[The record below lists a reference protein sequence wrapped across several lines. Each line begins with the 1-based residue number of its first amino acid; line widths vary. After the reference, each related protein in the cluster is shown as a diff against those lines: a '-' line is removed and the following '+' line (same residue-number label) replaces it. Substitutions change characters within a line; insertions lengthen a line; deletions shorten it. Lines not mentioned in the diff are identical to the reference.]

1 MDVTPQELRDIDI
14 RESFRGYH
22 RDEVDELLERA
33 AGTIEHLEHQIR
45 ILQERL
51 ASGPAPQRGAQPAP
65 QPVQQAPAPAPA
77 PVPTPIPVPDS
88 DVIQRTL
95 ILAQK
100 AADEAVA
107 EAQAKAAQ
115 LTSESEAKAAAL
127 VTEAETTARRIA
139 ESERRRIEA
148 EIAQLGS
155 TRDALVEDVDA
166 LERFSAEYR
175 DRIRLA
181 IEAELLHL
189 SAASASDEAPPPRP
203 ALQTEGMT
211 FASGAAAAAPAPAP
225 TAQAAAP
232 QPVFGSEPESTMSVE
247 AVAAESTGGVDLAES
262 SGVVDL
268 AAAEAQE
275 PERLGASAPGAGS
288 QEPERLGASAPG
300 SEAPAWNA
308 AGDADAAWSPEPA
321 GGWGGDDDF
330 GGLGSA
336 PDEYAA
342 DSLDDDAFFASLRD
356 AVRDDEPL
364 GPREEGYYD
373 EDAEGGKKLFRR
385 RR

>member
-51 ASGPAPQRGAQPAP
+51 ASGPAPQRAPQPAP
-65 QPVQQAPAPAPA
+65 QPAQQAPSPAPAPAPA
-77 PVPTPIPVPDS
+77 PVVTPVPVPDS

-107 EAQAKAAQ
+107 EAQAKASQ
-115 LTSESEAKAAAL
+115 LTAESEAKAAAL
-127 VTEAETTARRIA
+127 VSEAESTARRIA

-148 EIAQLGS
+148 EIAQLGA

-189 SAASASDEAPPPRP
+189 SASSGTSTSPIQTSSTPMARCSSPRTRSRSRSIPPSHRSAKRWSRMVNPPP
-203 ALQTEGMT
+203 
-211 FASGAAAAAPAPAP
+211 
-225 TAQAAAP
+225 
-232 QPVFGSEPESTMSVE
+232 QPRT
-247 AVAAESTGGVDLAES
+247 
-262 SGVVDL
+262 VV
-268 AAAEAQE
+268 
-275 PERLGASAPGAGS
+275 
-288 QEPERLGASAPG
+288 
-300 SEAPAWNA
+300 
-308 AGDADAAWSPEPA
+308 
-321 GGWGGDDDF
+321 
-330 GGLGSA
+330 
-336 PDEYAA
+336 
-342 DSLDDDAFFASLRD
+342 
-356 AVRDDEPL
+356 
-364 GPREEGYYD
+364 
-373 EDAEGGKKLFRR
+373 RR
-385 RR
+385 RCW

>member
-1 MDVTPQELRDIDI
+1 VRGGRDTEGDDSGGPSIAWCAMDVTPQELRDIDI

-51 ASGPAPQRGAQPAP
+51 ASGPAPQRAPQPAAQPA
-65 QPVQQAPAPAPA
+65 QQAPAPAPTPA
-77 PVPTPIPVPDS
+77 PTPVPVPDS

-127 VTEAETTARRIA
+127 VSEAESTARRIA

-148 EIAQLGS
+148 EIAQLGA
-155 TRDALVEDVDA
+155 TRDALIEDVDT
-166 LERFSAEYR
+166 LEKFSGEYR

-189 SAASASDEAPPPRP
+189 SASSATAEPPPPRP
-203 ALQTEGMT
+203 ALQTEGAT
-211 FASGAAAAAPAPAP
+211 FGNSATSSATPAPA
-225 TAQAAAP
+225 TA
-232 QPVFGSEPESTMSVE
+232 
-247 AVAAESTGGVDLAES
+247 
-262 SGVVDL
+262 
-268 AAAEAQE
+268 
-275 PERLGASAPGAGS
+275 
-288 QEPERLGASAPG
+288 
-300 SEAPAWNA
+300 
-308 AGDADAAWSPEPA
+308 PEP
-321 GGWGGDDDF
+321 
-330 GGLGSA
+330 
-336 PDEYAA
+336 
-342 DSLDDDAFFASLRD
+342 
-356 AVRDDEPL
+356 
-364 GPREEGYYD
+364 
-373 EDAEGGKKLFRR
+373 
-385 RR
+385 

>member
-33 AGTIEHLEHQIR
+33 AGTIEHLENQIR

-51 ASGPAPQRGAQPAP
+51 ASGPAPQRAPQPAP
-65 QPVQQAPAPAPA
+65 QPQQQAPVPA
-77 PVPTPIPVPDS
+77 PVVTPVPVPDS

-115 LTSESEAKAAAL
+115 LTNESEAKAAAL
-127 VTEAETTARRIA
+127 VSEAESTARRIA

-148 EIAQLGS
+148 EIAQLGA
-155 TRDALVEDVDA
+155 TRNALIEDVDA

-189 SAASASDEAPPPRP
+189 AASSTTSEPPPPRP
-203 ALQTEGMT
+203 ALQTENMG
-211 FASGAAAAAPAPAP
+211 FGASAAAAPAPAN
-225 TAQAAAP
+225 AP
-232 QPVFGSEPESTMSVE
+232 ASAPAEETRPVFASEPDSTVSVE
-247 AVAAESTGGVDLAES
+247 AVGSDSAD
-262 SGVVDL
+262 VVDL
-268 AAAEAQE
+268 AGAEAAE
-275 PERLGASAPGAGS
+275 PERLGSGMA
-288 QEPERLGASAPG
+288 EPERLGSDESP
-300 SEAPAWNA
+300 PWNA
-308 AGDADAAWSPEPA
+308 AGDAEPAWSPEPT
-321 GGWGGDDDF
+321 GGWESSDDL
-330 GGLGSA
+330 GAGSA
-336 PDEYAA
+336 GSADEYGGE
-342 DSLDDDAFFASLRD
+342 SLDDDAFFASLRD

-364 GPREEGYYD
+364 GPRDDAYYDD
-373 EDAEGGKKLFRR
+373 EDAESGKKLFRR

>member
-51 ASGPAPQRGAQPAP
+51 ASGPAPQRPPQPAP
-65 QPVQQAPAPAPA
+65 QPQQQAPAPAPA
-77 PVPTPIPVPDS
+77 PAPVPVVTPVPVPDS

-115 LTSESEAKAAAL
+115 LTNESEAKAAAL
-127 VTEAETTARRIA
+127 VSEAESTARRIA

-148 EIAQLGS
+148 EIAQLGA
-155 TRDALVEDVDA
+155 TRDALVEDVEA
-166 LERFSAEYR
+166 LERFSADYR

-189 SAASASDEAPPPRP
+189 SASSGNAEPPPPRP

-211 FASGAAAAAPAPAP
+211 FASAAPAAAPAPAP
-225 TAQAAAP
+225 VQAEARPIFA
-232 QPVFGSEPESTMSVE
+232 SEPESTM
-247 AVAAESTGGVDLAES
+247 AVDAVTTETPE
-262 SGVVDL
+262 VVDL
-268 AAAEAQE
+268 AAAEAQD
-275 PERLGASAPGAGS
+275 PERSALD
-288 QEPERLGASAPG
+288 EP
-300 SEAPAWNA
+300 PAWNA
-308 AGDADAAWSPEPA
+308 AGSSEAAWSPEPA
-321 GGWGGDDDF
+321 GGWGGDDDL
-330 GGLGSA
+330 GGMGTGSG
-336 PDEYAA
+336 DEYVGE
-342 DSLDDDAFFASLRD
+342 SLDDDAFFASLRD

-364 GPREEGYYD
+364 GPRDDDYYDD

>member
-51 ASGPAPQRGAQPAP
+51 ASGPVPQRAPQPAP
-65 QPVQQAPAPAPA
+65 QPQQVAPAPAPA
-77 PVPTPIPVPDS
+77 PVVTPVPVPDS

-107 EAQAKAAQ
+107 EAQAKAAN
-115 LTSESEAKAAAL
+115 LTAESEAKAAAL
-127 VTEAETTARRIA
+127 VSEAESTARRIA

-148 EIAQLGS
+148 EIAQLGA
-155 TRDALVEDVDA
+155 TRDALIEDVDS
-166 LERFSAEYR
+166 LERFSGEYR

-189 SAASASDEAPPPRP
+189 SASNASVEPAPPRP
-203 ALQTEGMT
+203 ALQTEGMN
-211 FASGAAAAAPAPAP
+211 FGAAAAPSAAPAPAP
-225 TAQAAAP
+225 VPEPAAVAESR
-232 QPVFGSEPESTMSVE
+232 PVFASEPESTMSVE
-247 AVAAESTGGVDLAES
+247 AVTAESVE
-262 SGVVDL
+262 VVDL
-268 AAAEAQE
+268 AGAEAQE
-275 PERLGASAPGAGS
+275 PERLGTEGG
-288 QEPERLGASAPG
+288 EPQS
-300 SEAPAWNA
+300 WNA
-308 AGDADAAWSPEPA
+308 AGDAAAAWSPEPA
-321 GGWGGDDDF
+321 GGWGGPEDF
-330 GGLGSA
+330 GDLGSSS
-336 PDEYAA
+336 DDYGA

-364 GPREEGYYD
+364 GPRDDGYYD
-373 EDAEGGKKLFRR
+373 EDTEGGKKLFRR

>member
-33 AGTIEHLEHQIR
+33 AATIEHLEHQIR

-51 ASGPAPQRGAQPAP
+51 ASGPAPAPRPAPQPAP
-65 QPVQQAPAPAPA
+65 QAAPAPAPA
-77 PVPTPIPVPDS
+77 PAPQPVPVAVPVADS

-107 EAQAKAAQ
+107 DAQARSAQ
-115 LTSESEAKAAAL
+115 LMSESEAKAQAL
-127 VTEAETTARRIA
+127 VSEAESTARRIA

-148 EIAQLGS
+148 EIAQLS
-155 TRDALVEDVDA
+155 TTRDALSSDVDA
-166 LERFSAEYR
+166 LEEFAAEYR
-175 DRIRLA
+175 DRIRA
-181 IEAELLHL
+181 SIEAELAYL
-189 SAASASDEAPPPRP
+189 STSRGDDEPLPARP

-211 FASGAAAAAPAPAP
+211 FAAAGATPAPAPVAPAPSAPAPEPVRAVDPEPTMAVQAVQAVAAAPAETPSWSA
-225 TAQAAAP
+225 T
-232 QPVFGSEPESTMSVE
+232 ESGE
-247 AVAAESTGGVDLAES
+247 
-262 SGVVDL
+262 
-268 AAAEAQE
+268 
-275 PERLGASAPGAGS
+275 
-288 QEPERLGASAPG
+288 
-300 SEAPAWNA
+300 
-308 AGDADAAWSPEPA
+308 AAWSPEPA
-321 GGWGGDDDF
+321 GGWSDSGSGAQTTIDEYSSANLSRESGPAVDF
-330 GGLGSA
+330 GN
-336 PDEYAA
+336 

-364 GPREEGYYD
+364 GPRDHSFYD
-373 EDAEGGKKLFRR
+373 EDDTDGGKKLFRR

>member
-51 ASGPAPQRGAQPAP
+51 ASGPAPQRAPQPAP
-65 QPVQQAPAPAPA
+65 QPQQQAPAPAPA
-77 PVPTPIPVPDS
+77 PAPVVTPVPVPDS

-127 VTEAETTARRIA
+127 VTEAESTARRIA

-148 EIAQLGS
+148 EIAQLGA

-189 SAASASDEAPPPRP
+189 SASSTTSEPPPPRP
-203 ALQTEGMT
+203 PLQTEGMT
-211 FASGAAAAAPAPAP
+211 FASSAPAAGAAAPASAPAPAP
-225 TAQAAAP
+225 AP
-232 QPVFGSEPESTMSVE
+232 ASESRPVFATESESTMPVE
-247 AVAAESTGGVDLAES
+247 AVSAESAEEVDLA
-262 SGVVDL
+262 G
-268 AAAEAQE
+268 AEARE
-275 PERLGASAPGAGS
+275 P
-288 QEPERLGASAPG
+288 
-300 SEAPAWNA
+300 EAPAWNA
-308 AGDADAAWSPEPA
+308 AGDADQAWSPEPA
-321 GGWGGDDDF
+321 GGWGGGDDF
-330 GGLGSA
+330 GSLSGGSA
-336 PDEYAA
+336 EEYGA

-364 GPREEGYYD
+364 GPREDGYYDD

>member
-51 ASGPAPQRGAQPAP
+51 ASGPAPQRAPQPAP
-65 QPVQQAPAPAPA
+65 QPAQQAPAPAPA
-77 PVPTPIPVPDS
+77 PTPAPTPVPVPDS

-115 LTSESEAKAAAL
+115 LTTESEAKAAAL
-127 VTEAETTARRIA
+127 VTEAESTARRIA

-148 EIAQLGS
+148 EIAQLGA
-155 TRDALVEDVDA
+155 TRDALLEDVDS
-166 LERFSAEYR
+166 LERFSGEYR

-189 SAASASDEAPPPRP
+189 SASNVSAEPAPPRP
-203 ALQTEGMT
+203 ALQTEGMS
-211 FASGAAAAAPAPAP
+211 FSAATAAPSAAPAPTPEPELAP
-225 TAQAAAP
+225 EPVAESR
-232 QPVFGSEPESTMSVE
+232 PVFEPESTMPVE
-247 AVAAESTGGVDLAES
+247 AVAAESVE
-262 SGVVDL
+262 VVDL
-268 AAAEAQE
+268 AGAEAQE
-275 PERLGASAPGAGS
+275 PERQS
-288 QEPERLGASAPG
+288 
-300 SEAPAWNA
+300 WNA

-321 GGWGGDDDF
+321 GGWGGAEDLGDRASSPDDF
-330 GGLGSA
+330 GA
-336 PDEYAA
+336 E
-342 DSLDDDAFFASLRD
+342 SLDDDAFFASLRD

-364 GPREEGYYD
+364 GPRDGEYYDD

>member
-51 ASGPAPQRGAQPAP
+51 ASGPAPQRAPQPAP

-77 PVPTPIPVPDS
+77 PAPVVTPVPVPDS

-115 LTSESEAKAAAL
+115 LTAESEAKAAAL
-127 VTEAETTARRIA
+127 VTEAESTARRIA
-139 ESERRRIEA
+139 KSERRRIEA
-148 EIAQLGS
+148 EIAQLGA
-155 TRDALVEDVDA
+155 TRDALIEDVDS
-166 LERFSAEYR
+166 LERFSGEYR

-189 SAASASDEAPPPRP
+189 SASNASAEPAPPRP
-203 ALQTEGMT
+203 ALQTEDMT
-211 FASGAAAAAPAPAP
+211 FAAATAPAAASAPAP
-225 TAQAAAP
+225 TPAPEPSPSESAPAAES
-232 QPVFGSEPESTMSVE
+232 QPALSSEPESTMSVE
-247 AVAAESTGGVDLAES
+247 AVAAESAE
-262 SGVVDL
+262 VVDL
-268 AAAEAQE
+268 AGAEMDE
-275 PERLGASAPGAGS
+275 P
-288 QEPERLGASAPG
+288 
-300 SEAPAWNA
+300 PAWNA
-308 AGDADAAWSPEPA
+308 AGDSDTAWSPEPA
-321 GGWGGDDDF
+321 GGWGGGDDF
-330 GGLGSA
+330 GSLGAS
-336 PDEYAA
+336 PDEYGA

-364 GPREEGYYD
+364 GPSEDGYYDD
-373 EDAEGGKKLFRR
+373 EDAEGG
-385 RR
+385 

>member
-51 ASGPAPQRGAQPAP
+51 ASGPAPQRAPQPTA

-77 PVPTPIPVPDS
+77 PVPTPVPVPDS

-127 VTEAETTARRIA
+127 VSEAESTARRIA

-148 EIAQLGS
+148 EIAQLGA
-155 TRDALVEDVDA
+155 TRDALTEDVDA
-166 LERFSAEYR
+166 LERFSREYR

-189 SAASASDEAPPPRP
+189 SAAGASTEPAPARP
-203 ALQTEGMT
+203 ALQTEGMV
-211 FASGAAAAAPAPAP
+211 FAPGVAAAAPAPTATAP
-225 TAQAAAP
+225 APVAA
-232 QPVFGSEPESTMSVE
+232 QPVVTPEPESTMSVE
-247 AVAAESTGGVDLAES
+247 AVRAESAD
-262 SGVVDL
+262 VVDL
-268 AAAEAQE
+268 AGAEMQE
-275 PERLGASAPGAGS
+275 PQRLGSGV
-288 QEPERLGASAPG
+288 QEPQRLGSGGQEP
-300 SEAPAWNA
+300 PAWHA
-308 AGDADAAWSPEPA
+308 ADDSDAAWSPEPA
-321 GGWGGDDDF
+321 GGWGGDDDLS
-330 GGLGSA
+330 GLGSA
-336 PDEYAA
+336 SDEYGA

-364 GPREEGYYD
+364 GPRDDAYYD

>member
-51 ASGPAPQRGAQPAP
+51 ASGPAPQRAPQPAP
-65 QPVQQAPAPAPA
+65 QPAPQATAPAPA
-77 PVPTPIPVPDS
+77 PVVTPVPVPDS

-115 LTSESEAKAAAL
+115 LTAESEAKAAAL
-127 VTEAETTARRIA
+127 VSEAESTARRIA

-148 EIAQLGS
+148 EIAQLGA
-155 TRDALVEDVDA
+155 TRDSLLEDVDA
-166 LERFSAEYR
+166 LERFSGEYR

-189 SAASASDEAPPPRP
+189 SASSASAEPPPPRP

-211 FASGAAAAAPAPAP
+211 FSSGATTAAPAPAAAPAPD
-225 TAQAAAP
+225 AAAS
-232 QPVFGSEPESTMSVE
+232 QPVFAPQPESTMAVE
-247 AVAAESTGGVDLAES
+247 AVAVESAE
-262 SGVVDL
+262 VVDL
-268 AAAEAQE
+268 AGAEAAEPQRSGMPE
-275 PERLGASAPGAGS
+275 PQRSGMP
-288 QEPERLGASAPG
+288 EPQP
-300 SEAPAWNA
+300 PAWNA
-308 AGDADAAWSPEPA
+308 AGEAETAWSPEPT
-321 GGWGGDDDF
+321 GGWGGDDELS
-330 GGLGSA
+330 GLGASA
-336 PDEYAA
+336 DEYGA

-364 GPREEGYYD
+364 GPRDDAYYDD

>member
-1 MDVTPQELRDIDI
+1 SIAWSAMDVTPQELRDIDI

-51 ASGPAPQRGAQPAP
+51 ASGPAPQRASQPAP

-77 PVPTPIPVPDS
+77 PAPVVTPVPVPDS

-115 LTSESEAKAAAL
+115 PTNESEPKAAAL
-127 VTEAETTARRIA
+127 VSEAESTARRIA

-148 EIAQLGS
+148 EIAQLGA

-166 LERFSAEYR
+166 LERFSGEYR

-189 SAASASDEAPPPRP
+189 SAASASNEAPPARP

-211 FASGAAAAAPAPAP
+211 FTPAATAAVAAPALTPSPAP
-225 TAQAAAP
+225 QSAP
-232 QPVFGSEPESTMSVE
+232 ATSRPAFAPESESTRSVE
-247 AVAAESTGGVDLAES
+247 AGGGHS
-262 SGVVDL
+262 
-268 AAAEAQE
+268 
-275 PERLGASAPGAGS
+275 
-288 QEPERLGASAPG
+288 
-300 SEAPAWNA
+300 
-308 AGDADAAWSPEPA
+308 
-321 GGWGGDDDF
+321 
-330 GGLGSA
+330 
-336 PDEYAA
+336 
-342 DSLDDDAFFASLRD
+342 
-356 AVRDDEPL
+356 
-364 GPREEGYYD
+364 
-373 EDAEGGKKLFRR
+373 
-385 RR
+385 

>member
-51 ASGPAPQRGAQPAP
+51 ASGPAPQRAPQPAP

-77 PVPTPIPVPDS
+77 PAPVVTPVPVPDS

-115 LTSESEAKAAAL
+115 LTNESEAKAAAL
-127 VTEAETTARRIA
+127 VSEAESTARRIA

-148 EIAQLGS
+148 EIAQLGA
-155 TRDALVEDVDA
+155 TRDALVDDVDV
-166 LERFSAEYR
+166 LERFSADYR

-189 SAASASDEAPPPRP
+189 SASSGNAEPPPARP
-203 ALQTEGMT
+203 PLQTEGMT
-211 FASGAAAAAPAPAP
+211 FAGAAPAASVTAAPAPTP
-225 TAQAAAP
+225 QAESR
-232 QPVFGSEPESTMSVE
+232 PVFAVEPESTMAVE
-247 AVAAESTGGVDLAES
+247 AVTAEAT
-262 SGVVDL
+262 GVVDL
-268 AAAEAQE
+268 AGAEAQE
-275 PERLGASAPGAGS
+275 PERLGASAPRAGS
-288 QEPERLGASAPG
+288 QEPERGGDEP
-300 SEAPAWNA
+300 PAWNA
-308 AGDADAAWSPEPA
+308 AGSSEAAWSPEPA
-321 GGWGGDDDF
+321 GGWGGDDDYGNLGAASAEEY
-330 GGLGSA
+330 GG
-336 PDEYAA
+336 E
-342 DSLDDDAFFASLRD
+342 SLDDDAFFASLRD

-364 GPREEGYYD
+364 GPRDDDYYD